1 MNRAGRLVRPILNA
15 SHAVTGFSLE
25 NLIRRDRHAHVLQ
38 RHAEQRWLSTGERNS
53 LLPPRERACVRD
65 WNGSAVHEPRRARRA
80 LLPAAVKRRK
90 KLPFLAL
97 APAVVVIVGIAAA
110 AVIALL
116 GTASLRAQSDA
127 SAQLRARV
135 LSTTLAARLSS
146 TPEED
151 RQALLER
158 AAERSGAEFMVAEQN
173 GHLAVDATQGAPNPA
188 AVVELLVAGEGEA
201 STTLGKARYFVASLA
216 SPNQHLSL
224 LTFVSTP
231 ETPFATGSLVA
242 SVAALTTLLIGAAA
256 LVAFALARDLHSD
269 VRFLRERIV
278 EMAHEGAEP
287 VGRHIPVRSVD
298 QVGLLTSAFN
308 LLVDRFMAAERAYR
322 QDLSGALAYDRDR
335 SAFLAALSHE
345 LRTPLNAILG
355 FTDVLLSEVDGP
367 LSVEARENL
376 RVVRSSGDH
385 LRALIGDILDLS
397 ALESGELRLECRLVD
412 VHPIAAEVVRE
423 AQVTAAA
430 KSLQLSLSGK
440 PANAY
445 ADPRRVRQIVG
456 NILGNAI
463 KFTEKGSVTVRVDP
477 RDGGVA
483 VSVSDTGPG
492 IAPEDQEA
500 IFEEYWQSRAAEQ
513 RRLGTGLG
521 LAITRRL
528 VQMHRGFIDLRST
541 LGRGSTFTIVLPSR
555 PPPPPPSR
563 PQQPPRQ
570 PLGSEAELGGL

>member
-1 MNRAGRLVRPILNA
+1 
-15 SHAVTGFSLE
+15 
-25 NLIRRDRHAHVLQ
+25 
-38 RHAEQRWLSTGERNS
+38 
-53 LLPPRERACVRD
+53 
-65 WNGSAVHEPRRARRA
+65 
-80 LLPAAVKRRK
+80 
-90 KLPFLAL
+90 
-97 APAVVVIVGIAAA
+97 
-110 AVIALL
+110 
-116 GTASLRAQSDA
+116 
-127 SAQLRARV
+127 
-135 LSTTLAARLSS
+135 
-146 TPEED
+146 
-151 RQALLER
+151 
-158 AAERSGAEFMVAEQN
+158 
-173 GHLAVDATQGAPNPA
+173 
-188 AVVELLVAGEGEA
+188 
-201 STTLGKARYFVASLA
+201 
-216 SPNQHLSL
+216 
-224 LTFVSTP
+224 
-231 ETPFATGSLVA
+231 
-242 SVAALTTLLIGAAA
+242 
-256 LVAFALARDLHSD
+256 

-430 KSLQLSLSGK
+430 KALQLSLSGK

-563 PQQPPRQ
+563 PQPPPRQ